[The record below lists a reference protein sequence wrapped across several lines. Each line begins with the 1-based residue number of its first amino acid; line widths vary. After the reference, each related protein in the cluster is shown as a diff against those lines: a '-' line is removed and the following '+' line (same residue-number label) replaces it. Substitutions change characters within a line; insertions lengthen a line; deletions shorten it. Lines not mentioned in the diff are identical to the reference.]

1 MAKTALITGITGQD
15 GSYLADH
22 LLTLGYKVHGIVR
35 RSSSFNTERIDHIF
49 DKITLHYGDVTDSFS
64 VISTIQK
71 CLPDEIYNLA
81 AQSHVK
87 VSFETPHYTA
97 MTDAV
102 GPLNVLEAV
111 RSLGWEKE
119 TKIYQAST
127 SEMFGSAPA
136 PQCEDT
142 AFQPCSPYGCAKL
155 YAYWMTRNYRDAYG
169 MFACSGILFN
179 HESPRRGETFVTR
192 KVTKAVA
199 KIYHGREDYVTVGNL
214 DAKRDWGHARDY
226 VEAMHKVLQ
235 HNRPDDYVIATGIQH
250 TVREMITVAFE
261 HIGIRL
267 SWWGEDINERA
278 VDQNGRTRVIVDP
291 KYYRPNEVEDL
302 LGDASRA
309 AAVLNWSPSIS
320 FENLIQEMVDNDIE
334 VER

>member
-1 MAKTALITGITGQD
+1 
-15 GSYLADH
+15 
-22 LLTLGYKVHGIVR
+22 
-35 RSSSFNTERIDHIF
+35 
-49 DKITLHYGDVTDSFS
+49 
-64 VISTIQK
+64 
-71 CLPDEIYNLA
+71 
-81 AQSHVK
+81 
-87 VSFETPHYTA
+87 
-97 MTDAV
+97 
-102 GPLNVLEAV
+102 
-111 RSLGWEKE
+111 
-119 TKIYQAST
+119 
-127 SEMFGSAPA
+127 MFGKVQKI
-136 PQCEDT
+136 PQNELT
-142 AFQPCSPYGCAKL
+142 PFYPQSPYGAAKV
-155 YAYWMTRNYRDAYG
+155 YAHWITINYREAYNI
-169 MFACSGILFN
+169 FAVNGILFN

-192 KVTKAVA
+192 KIIKALC
-199 KIYHGREDYVTVGNL
+199 KIRNNLQKTLYLGNL
-214 DAKRDWGHARDY
+214 YAKRDWGHARDY

-235 HNRPDDYVIATGIQH
+235 NNRPDDYVIATGIQH